1 MSLQGFTNHKAE
13 TQKIIEAHKKDFNYN
28 TVKSFLQSK
37 GGYKAYVKSLGGV
50 FAKYADFTGK
60 ITTTKQLEE
69 IADYVWGLYDIWGV
83 DYSNGCSY
91 TYSENIYKAYAKD
104 GSQFYPKED
113 PKKRFNMN
121 YAAFSFGNGE
131 DLPGVDEMLSN
142 PDKYYAVVNCG
153 QGPLQ
158 VLKKAGLCPKSFPDP
173 AEYPAYWKS
182 KGYNYT
188 LIKNAKDLKVG
199 DIIYVFKKAIANR
212 SSITQL
218 NNWHDGGWHVTM
230 VGERNNLAGTITY
243 FDSGHAYT
251 YYGEYRSIRKIGE
264 KPYEWG
270 VDWIGL
276 RYNFGLKEEQMD
288 ISKYNDL
295 QLAKMVWEG
304 ALGSGDTR
312 KKNLGSR
319 YNSVQHLVDLGKDK
333 INEILNAKTKGQQLE
348 MLAEAQLGMDGTLPW
363 EMFGY
368 KDEWC
373 SEFVAYCANCLGF
386 ISAGLMPKADICS
399 KAHAFYKPKGQLH
412 TKSQYTPKIGDIAYF
427 GENGEQHTAIVKSV
441 NGNTL
446 TTIDGNQYVD
456 KNTWRTSHVGR
467 INYNMNDSYVWG
479 FANPLNDGIDAKSAI
494 RLAIEVLEGKYG
506 SGDTRKNNLG
516 SRYTEVQTLID
527 KELKTMSVVD
537 AIIDLLAQEV
547 LTGYWGSG
555 DTRKNNLTK
564 AGYDY
569 SKVQAR
575 VNKLV
580 ENSKPKE
587 GWIKENN
594 KWYYYKNNKKLTG
607 LQYLE
612 YNKQKNWYYFDANGV
627 MQTGKVTITATFD
640 SSGKLVS

>member
-1 MSLQGFTNHKAE
+1 MSLQGFTGHKQE

-50 FAKYADFTGK
+50 FAKYVDFTGK

-104 GSQFYPKED
+104 GSQFYPTEN

-121 YAAFSFGNGE
+121 YAAFSFGNGD
-131 DLPGVDEMLSN
+131 DLPGVDEMLGN

-173 AEYPAYWKS
+173 TEYPNYWKS

-188 LIKNAKDLKVG
+188 LIKDAKNLKVG
-199 DIIYVFKKAIANR
+199 DMIYLFNKSIANR

-218 NNWHDGGWHVTM
+218 NNWHDGGFHTTM
-230 VGERNNLAGTITY
+230 VGERNDLAGTITY

-251 YYGEYRSIRKIGE
+251 YYGQYRSVRKIGE
-264 KPYEWG
+264 KPYEWAT
-270 VDWIGL
+270 DWIGL
-276 RYNFGLKEEQMD
+276 RFNFGLKEEQMD

-304 ALGSGDTR
+304 SLGSGDTR

-319 YNSVQHLVDLGKDK
+319 YNSVQHLVDLGQNK
-333 INEILNAKTKGQQLE
+333 ITEILNAKTKGEQLE
-348 MLAEAQLGMDGTLPW
+348 MLAESQLGKDGTLSW

-368 KDEWC
+368 KDKWC
-373 SEFVAYCANCLGF
+373 SEFIAYCANCLGF
-386 ISAGLMPKADICS
+386 ISAGLMPKADTAE
-399 KAHAFYKPKGQLH
+399 KAQSFYKNKKQLFARNE
-412 TKSQYTPKIGDIAYF
+412 YTPKIGDIAYF
-427 GENGEQHTAIVKSV
+427 GSTGTDHAAIVKSFKNNV
-441 NGNTL
+441 VTVIEGNAGKT
-446 TTIDGNQYVD
+446 DY
-456 KNTWRTSHVGR
+456 R
-467 INYNMNDSYVWG
+467 YSYVKKTDYNINDIWG
-479 FANPLNDGIDAKSAI
+479 FACPLNDSELQTKSAI

-506 SGDTRKNNLG
+506 SSETRKNNLG
-516 SRYTEVQTLID
+516 SRYNEVQTLID
-527 KELKTMSVVD
+527 KELKTMNVAD
-537 AIIDLLAQEV
+537 ALIDLLAQEV

-555 DTRKNNLTK
+555 DVRKTNLIK

-569 SKVQAR
+569 SKIQAR

-580 ENSKPKE
+580 EDSKPKE

-627 MQTGKVTITATFD
+627 MKTGKVTLTATFD

>member
-1 MSLQGFTNHKAE
+1 MSLQGFTGHKEE

-91 TYSENIYKAYAKD
+91 IYSENIYKAYAKD

-121 YAAFSFGNGE
+121 YAAFSFGNGD
-131 DLPGVDEMLSN
+131 DLPGIDEMLSN

-199 DIIYVFKKAIANR
+199 DIIYIFNKTIANR
-212 SSITQL
+212 NSLTQL
-218 NNWHDGGWHVTM
+218 NNWHDGGYHITM
-230 VGERNNLAGTITY
+230 VGERNDLAGTITY

-288 ISKYNDL
+288 INKYNDL

-304 ALGSGDTR
+304 SLGSGDTR

-333 INEILNAKTKGQQLE
+333 INEILNTKSKGEQLE
-348 MLAEAQLGMDGTLPW
+348 KLAEAQLGMDGTLPW

-386 ISAGLMPKADICS
+386 ISAGLMPKADTCPR
-399 KAHAFYKPKGQLH
+399 AHAFYKPKGQLH
-412 TKSQYTPKIGDIAYF
+412 TKAQYTPKIGDIAYF
-427 GENGEQHTAIVKSV
+427 GENGELHTAIVKSV
-441 NGNTL
+441 NGNRL
-446 TTIDGNQYVD
+446 ITIDGNQYVD

-516 SRYTEVQTLID
+516 SRYAEVQTLID
-527 KELKTMSVVD
+527 KELKTMSVAD

-575 VNKLV
+575 VNQLA
-580 ENSKPKE
+580 ENSNQKD

-612 YNKQKNWYYFDANGV
+612 YNNQKNWYYFDANGA
-627 MQTGKVTITATFD
+627 MQTGKVTIAATFD